1 MTRETPHTTAAQP
14 VYDVASSRFASLIRT
29 DTLDGARVA
38 MLGLPDDLGVRMN
51 GGRGGAREG
60 PTAFRQA
67 LARYGAA
74 APALATVGTWPAVAD
89 AGDVEA
95 AGDDLEETH
104 RRVRAASRSIA
115 ERGIIP
121 IGIGG
126 GHDLT
131 LPLVL
136 GVADALG
143 RALDGVYFDAH
154 LDVRDET
161 GSGMPFRRLLEDRKS
176 VV

>member
-74 APALATVGTWPAVAD
+74 AAAVGRVGKGAAVAE
-89 AGDVEA
+89 AGGGEA
-95 AGDDLEETH
+95 AGDEHEETH
-104 RRVRAASRSIA
+104 RRVRGAWRSIA

-131 LPLVL
+131 LPLEI
-136 GVADALG
+136 G
-143 RALDGVYFDAH
+143 RASCRERV
-154 LDVRDET
+154 
-161 GSGMPFRRLLEDRKS
+161 
-176 VV
+176 